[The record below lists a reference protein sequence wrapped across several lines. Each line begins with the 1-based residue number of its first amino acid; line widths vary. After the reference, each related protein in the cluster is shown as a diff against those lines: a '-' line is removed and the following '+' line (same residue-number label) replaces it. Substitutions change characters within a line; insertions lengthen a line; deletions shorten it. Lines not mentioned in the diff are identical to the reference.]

1 MVRDYLRGLM
11 MDEQVLAEDLARLTG
26 RPWYLEYTGGGC
38 TALVLQVGGDL
49 WSHYFMVTHSEDA
62 SVPAPDEPHHLGEYR
77 LEDESVADHYFLG
90 REDLITF
97 LLDSPNF
104 VGVCDNCE
112 RAQVAADVDLTGRC
126 VRCRDWAID
135 CSCDEVCATCGDS
148 LNVDGGE

>member
-62 SVPAPDEPHHLGEYR
+62 S
-77 LEDESVADHYFLG
+77 
-90 REDLITF
+90 
-97 LLDSPNF
+97 
-104 VGVCDNCE
+104 DNCE
-112 RAQVAADVDLTGRC
+112 RAQVV
-126 VRCRDWAID
+126 AIR
-135 CSCDEVCATCGDS
+135 
-148 LNVDGGE
+148 